1 MALLFCL
8 QYFRFGA
15 EMRFYS
21 DRRKHVDCELL
32 CCVLTVSQAV
42 AELSCSD
49 TNKIIMGSARLV
61 QLLTRSLRLF
71 VEDQSALKCGGASA
85 EGGGC
90 DIPSARYAVNAL
102 AQLSFLHESDASL
115 LSLMPPDLQL
125 PSLLEA
131 FASSSKDVGDD
142 VRLQARSL
150 AKRLTPSTVDD
161 SVPSPQ
167 TPTTQRR
174 KHVMLSYCWADA
186 AKPELVKALAQLLQ
200 DQGVDVWRD
209 ETGSSL
215 VGPMSD
221 STDETMAL
229 AVEASSVVVI
239 CVSQKCASRAFAP
252 ACAAPHSVCVR
263 AGTRCRRT
271 AARRLR
277 ESRLYREPFVL
288 QCVCAR

>member
-1 MALLFCL
+1 L
-8 QYFRFGA
+8 
-15 EMRFYS
+15 S
-21 DRRKHVDCELL
+21 
-32 CCVLTVSQAV
+32 VLQAV

-49 TNKIIMGSARLV
+49 SNKIIMGSARLV
-61 QLLTRSLRLF
+61 QLLARSLRLF
-71 VEDQSALKCGGASA
+71 VEDKPELRCGGANA
-85 EGGGC
+85 EGGGS
-90 DIPSARYAVNAL
+90 DVSSARYAVNAL

-131 FASSSKDVGDD
+131 LAASLKDIGDD

-150 AKRLTPSTVDD
+150 AKRLAPKTADD

-167 TPTTQRR
+167 TPRTQRR

-186 AKPELVKALAQLLQ
+186 AKPELVKALGQLLQ
-200 DQGVDVWRD
+200 DQGIDVWRD

-229 AVEASSVVVI
+229 AVEASSVVII
-239 CVSQKCASRAFAP
+239 CVSQKCACCALAHLRRSSL
-252 ACAAPHSVCVR
+252 ACAQVQGVAELPAGGCVSCVLV
-263 AGTRCRRT
+263 ACR
-271 AARRLR
+271 LCC
-277 ESRLYREPFVL
+277 SI
-288 QCVCAR
+288 CARTMS

>member
-1 MALLFCL
+1 L
-8 QYFRFGA
+8 
-15 EMRFYS
+15 
-21 DRRKHVDCELL
+21 
-32 CCVLTVSQAV
+32 QAV

-49 TNKIIMGSARLV
+49 SNKIIMGSVRLV

-71 VEDQSALKCGGASA
+71 VEDKPALELSAVGNA
-85 EGGGC
+85 EGGGS
-90 DIPSARYAVNAL
+90 DIPSARYAVIAL

-131 FASSSKDVGDD
+131 FAASLKDVGDN

-150 AKRLTPSTVDD
+150 AKRLAPKTADD

-167 TPTTQRR
+167 TPQTQRH

-186 AKPELVKALAQLLQ
+186 AKPELVKALGQLLQ
-200 DQGVDVWRD
+200 DQGIDVWRD

-229 AVEASSVVVI
+229 AVEASSVVII
-239 CVSQKCASRAFAP
+239 CVSQKCACRLPSP
-252 ACAAPHSVCVR
+252 ASAAPHWHVR
-263 AGTRCRRT
+263 RYKVSPNCRQE
-271 AARRLR
+271 AA
-277 ESRLYREPFVL
+277 
-288 QCVCAR
+288 